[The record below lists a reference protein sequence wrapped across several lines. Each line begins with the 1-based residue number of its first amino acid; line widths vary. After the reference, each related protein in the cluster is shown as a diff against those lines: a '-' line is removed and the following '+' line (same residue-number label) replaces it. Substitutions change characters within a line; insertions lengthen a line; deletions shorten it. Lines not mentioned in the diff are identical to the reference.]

1 MSNVSIST
9 NKLTIGYVD
18 RGRKPSAVSRQKIVQ
33 ADLTFS
39 LYEGEMVCMLGPNGC
54 GKSTLLRTLA
64 GLQPALEGTY
74 QLSASSDLHQKAE
87 KSVALVLTERMSMEN
102 TTVHDVVAMGRYPYT
117 SFLDGLSDEDERIIK
132 ESLREVGFA
141 NAEEVSES
149 FFNAHS
155 DGEKQR
161 ILIAKAL
168 AQQTP
173 IILLDE
179 PTAHLDLPHRILVLR
194 LLRQLAHEQGK
205 TVLISTHELDLA
217 LTLSDRILLM
227 TPGKGVQLDT
237 AEELKKKDA
246 FTLAFGMDIFHPLG

>member
-1 MSNVSIST
+1 MQ
-9 NKLTIGYVD
+9 
-18 RGRKPSAVSRQKIVQ
+18 R
-33 ADLTFS
+33 DLSFS

-64 GLQPALEGTY
+64 GLQPALAGEFC
-74 QLSASSDLHQKAE
+74 LSAERSVSPKDGPYSVSEQSERSKAI
-87 KSVALVLTERMSMEN
+87 ALVLTERLSLEN

-117 SFLDGLSDEDERIIK
+117 SFLGGLTDEDEAIIAQ
-132 ESLREVGFA
+132 SLQQVGFA
-141 NAEEVSES
+141 PSHQGEGRGGATS

-205 TVLISTHELDLA
+205 TILISTHELDLA
-217 LTLSDRILLM
+217 LALSDRILLM
-227 TPGKGVQLDT
+227 SPKAQGVQLDT
-237 AEELKKKDA
+237 AENLKKADA
-246 FTLAFGMDIFHPLG
+246 FTSAFGMDIFHYL

>member
-1 MSNVSIST
+1 
-9 NKLTIGYVD
+9 
-18 RGRKPSAVSRQKIVQ
+18 
-33 ADLTFS
+33 
-39 LYEGEMVCMLGPNGC
+39 MVCMLGPNGC

-64 GLQPALEGTY
+64 GLQPALSGEYTHC
-74 QLSASSDLHQKAE
+74 DTKHI
-87 KSVALVLTERMSMEN
+87 ALVLTERLSMDN

-117 SFLDGLSDEDERIIK
+117 SFLGGLTEADEAIIA
-132 ESLREVGFA
+132 EALQQVGFSDA
-141 NAEEVSES
+141 AVAQT

-179 PTAHLDLPHRILVLR
+179 PTAHLDLPHRILILR
-194 LLRQLAHEQGK
+194 LLRNLAHEQSK

-217 LTLSDRILLM
+217 LALSDRILLM
-227 TPGKGVQLDT
+227 TPNKGIQLDT
-237 AEELKKKDA
+237 AENLKKANA
-246 FTLAFGMDIFHPLG
+246 FTSAFGMDIFDPLG